1 MMYGD
6 ICNIFL
12 NNTKAIR
19 YYVDSLGSTM
29 SNLLKVK
36 TIDETDSFM
45 AAMIYMV
52 TKAQHRGFKIS
63 DEIQLFDDDP
73 KDFVDL
79 VKRFEDLIREI
90 ESGGNRIPEYL
101 PRNIKKEYQDFE
113 VREKQ
118 EEILYRGSLLLLVT
132 YFENLVAGVFRECF
146 VKYPQRISLNEKSVS
161 YKMLTEMN
169 DIEEIKN
176 ILIDQEVTNKMYDS
190 LLNWKKYFQKNLKL
204 ELKAWDDEFE
214 LIQEIMA
221 RRNLYVHNNGVIN
234 SIYIN
239 LVKEVNK
246 DSIGNI
252 LSIDREYIDNAID
265 ILEYIGMSLII
276 EVWIKECA
284 DNQEEVNAITDM
296 IYEEYLDSSRWKMAR
311 HFYEICLQSTK
322 ILDADKI
329 LCKINT
335 WQCYKWLGEYDKV
348 RDEVKKVDVSAFKP
362 MYTLGILALNEDYEK
377 FFEFYDN
384 QTDIGED
391 QLKEW
396 PLFMELRKSEE
407 YMKRFPEIE
416 KKEEVEKIECKDTE
430 DVTDK

>member
-1 MMYGD
+1 MNNVLD
-6 ICNIFL
+6 EKLTNSEDAIF
-12 NNTKAIR
+12 A
-19 YYVDSLGSTM
+19 G
-29 SNLLKVK
+29 
-36 TIDETDSFM
+36 
-45 AAMIYMV
+45 MIYMI
-52 TKAQHRGFKIS
+52 TKAQEEGFKIS
-63 DEIQLFDDDP
+63 DESQ
-73 KDFVDL
+73 
-79 VKRFEDLIREI
+79 RFEDVPEEAVSFIKSFENLVQEIKSSGNKISSCLPSNIR
-90 ESGGNRIPEYL
+90 R
-101 PRNIKKEYQDFE
+101 EYQKYE
-113 VREKQ
+113 AREKQ
-118 EEILYRGSLLLLVT
+118 KEILYRGSLLLLVT
-132 YFENLVAGVFRECF
+132 YFENLIAGVLRESF
-146 VKYPQRISLNEKSVS
+146 VKYPQRISLDEKSVS

-169 DIEEIKN
+169 SIEEIKN
-176 ILIDQEVTNKMYDS
+176 TLIDQEVTNKMYDS
-190 LLNWKKYFQKNLKL
+190 LLDWKNYFQKNLKL
-204 ELKAWDDEFE
+204 KLKAWDDEFK

-221 RRNLYVHNNGVIN
+221 RRNLYVHNNGVVN

-239 LVKEVNK
+239 LVKGVNK

-265 ILEYIGMSLII
+265 IIEYIGMSLII

-284 DNQEEVNAITDM
+284 DNQEEVKAITDM
-296 IYEEYLDSSRWKMAR
+296 IYEEYLEPSRWKMAR
-311 HFYEICLQSTK
+311 HFYEICLQSSK

-329 LCKINT
+329 LCKINC

-348 RDEVKKVDVSAFKP
+348 RDEVKKIDVSAFKP

-407 YMKRFPEIE
+407 YMKRFPEIKE
-416 KKEEVEKIECKDTE
+416 KEEVEKIEYKDTE

>member
-1 MMYGD
+1 MYSE
-6 ICNIFL
+6 ISSIFL
-12 NNTKAIR
+12 NNLRAIR
-19 YYVDSLGSTM
+19 YYVSSVDPTM
-29 SNLLKVK
+29 NNVL
-36 TIDETDSFM
+36 DEKLTNSEDAIF
-45 AAMIYMV
+45 AGMIYMV
-52 TKAQHRGFKIS
+52 TKAQERGFKIS
-63 DEIQLFDDDP
+63 DESQ
-73 KDFVDL
+73 
-79 VKRFEDLIREI
+79 RFEDVPEEAVSFIKSFENLVQEMESSGNKISSCLPSNIR
-90 ESGGNRIPEYL
+90 R
-101 PRNIKKEYQDFE
+101 EYQKYE
-113 VREKQ
+113 AREKQ
-118 EEILYRGSLLLLVT
+118 KEILYRGSLLLLVT
-132 YFENLVAGVFRECF
+132 YFENLIAGVLRESF
-146 VKYPQRISLNEKSVS
+146 VKYPQRISLDEKSVS

-169 DIEEIKN
+169 SIEEIKN
-176 ILIDQEVTNKMYDS
+176 TLIDQEVTNKMYDS
-190 LLNWKKYFQKNLKL
+190 LLDWKNYFQKNLKL
-204 ELKAWDDEFE
+204 KLKAWDDEFK

-252 LSIDREYIDNAID
+252 LSIDREYIDNAIN
-265 ILEYIGMSLII
+265 IIEYIGISLII

-284 DNQEEVNAITDM
+284 DNQEEVNAIIDM
-296 IYEEYLDSSRWKMAR
+296 IYEEYLESSRWKMAR
-311 HFYEICLQSTK
+311 HFYEICLQSPK

-348 RDEVKKVDVSAFKP
+348 KDEVKKEDVSAFKP

-407 YMKRFPEIE
+407 YMKRFPEVE
-416 KKEEVEKIECKDTE
+416 EKEEIEKIECKDTE